1 MKPRNQLL
9 VLILLLAPTLAVA
22 EQNDE
27 PQGYVDKPVKGWYWY
42 DKKTKPPKNAPPAPA
57 SAPPPASPIERLARI
72 EKIRKE
78 LLITAV
84 LDPQPENIRRYKV
97 VQDFL
102 VNKASAFSATWQKV
116 LLDYPELDYNLKH
129 PFYNGAAPIEYAKER
144 QAQARAIDQVNQRY
158 GVFLFYRG
166 QEPLDNKLGG
176 VVKEF
181 AAQYGLHLVPVSI
194 DGRISADLPDSR
206 RDAGQAKKMGIK
218 HFPAIYLVEPGTG
231 TYKPLAYGFITQD
244 DLARRVLNVVTDF
257 KPRD

>member
-1 MKPRNQLL
+1 MKLMVRTLCL
-9 VLILLLAPTLAVA
+9 ALLLPALMAA
-22 EQNDE
+22 AAQDDE
-27 PQGYVDKPVKGWYWY
+27 PAGYVDKPVKGWYWY

-57 SAPPPASPIERLARI
+57 PAPPPASPTERLARI

-158 GVFLFYRG
+158 GVFFILSRPG
-166 QEPLDNKLGG
+166 
-176 VVKEF
+176 
-181 AAQYGLHLVPVSI
+181 AAG
-194 DGRISADLPDSR
+194 
-206 RDAGQAKKMGIK
+206 
-218 HFPAIYLVEPGTG
+218 
-231 TYKPLAYGFITQD
+231 
-244 DLARRVLNVVTDF
+244 
-257 KPRD
+257 